1 MVISELYQCE
11 CTDPFLQV
19 RTELSTILPR
29 LRTEPFARILTF
41 VFIFYVLV
49 SLLSVLL
56 IVFSIWL

>member
-1 MVISELYQCE
+1 MYQ

-29 LRTEPFARILTF
+29 LRTEPFARILAS

-49 SLLSVLL
+49 SLFSVLL